1 MKISPKPAHE
11 TVQEQHTF
19 WIKDVPASAQ
29 AEHILGP
36 IQRRI
41 ARTNQSRITRVS
53 HRNGACN
60 VNLDVRIK
68 ADF

>member
-1 MKISPKPAHE
+1 MYRE
-11 TVQEQHTF
+11 VRRQNTF
-19 WIKDVPASAQ
+19 WDQFSEGLHVQI
-29 AEHILGP
+29 
-36 IQRRI
+36 R
-41 ARTNQSRITRVS
+41 SRITRVS